1 MPSAKQPAHLAIIMD
16 GNGRWAKSKGLPR
29 SEGHRAGT
37 RAAKKIVTHCR
48 KLNIRHLTLYT
59 FSRENWRRP
68 KEEVSFL
75 FDLLRVFL
83 KSELDS
89 LLEQGIRLNVLGELE
104 GLPRVTRAVV
114 EQVRSKTA
122 ANSEMNLNL
131 ALNYSG
137 RYEIIR
143 ACRKLISDGVDP
155 REVDED
161 LFAEYLYT
169 SGQPDPDLVIRTS
182 GEKRLS
188 NYLLFQAA
196 YAELYF
202 APDLW
207 PDFGPDELDKALE
220 DFAHRQRRFGDI

>member
-1 MPSAKQPAHLAIIMD
+1 MD

>member
-1 MPSAKQPAHLAIIMD
+1 MD

-104 GLPRVTRAVV
+104 GLPRVTRAAV